1 MTRIVR
7 WATMAVIM
15 TGLLVTLFV
24 VAQQIERQGADD
36 APERL
41 ASQVAA
47 QLSQGADPAD
57 AATTPDVD
65 LATSDAVFVV
75 VYDSAD
81 RPVAGTGRLD
91 GTLPHLPK
99 GVLDSA
105 RHSGGDRVTWRTPDG
120 RRFAT
125 VEIRSGAEVVLGGQ
139 SLGPVES
146 RIDRLGWLI
155 LVAWAAIVVV
165 MAIGFLV
172 ERAVAVASRGSRG
185 GS

>member
-1 MTRIVR
+1 M
-7 WATMAVIM
+7 
-15 TGLLVTLFV
+15 
-24 VAQQIERQGADD
+24 
-36 APERL
+36 
-41 ASQVAA
+41 
-47 QLSQGADPAD
+47 
-57 AATTPDVD
+57 TPDVD

-125 VEIRSGAEVVLGGQ
+125 VEIRSGAEVVLG
-139 SLGPVES
+139 PVES

-172 ERAVAVASRGSRG
+172 ERAVAVASRGSRD

>member
-24 VAQQIERQGADD
+24 VAQQIERQGAND

-65 LATSDAVFVV
+65 LATS
-75 VYDSAD
+75 
-81 RPVAGTGRLD
+81 
-91 GTLPHLPK
+91 
-99 GVLDSA
+99 
-105 RHSGGDRVTWRTPDG
+105 
-120 RRFAT
+120 
-125 VEIRSGAEVVLGGQ
+125 
-139 SLGPVES
+139 
-146 RIDRLGWLI
+146 
-155 LVAWAAIVVV
+155 
-165 MAIGFLV
+165 
-172 ERAVAVASRGSRG
+172 
-185 GS
+185 